1 MISKENEFDSLLE
14 KLLGKEK
21 MKNLSEEHKF
31 SGPKNSELYRLNDT

>member
-21 MKNLSEEHKF
+21 LKNLDEENKF
-31 SGPKNSELYRLNDT
+31 